1 MKLVRLP
8 EHGIKLRSLAEMWG
22 CSARFLREQVKNGE
36 LQGVRLGRDWCVPVS
51 SANDFF
57 ERRRVRT

>member
-22 CSARFLREQVKNGE
+22 CTPRFLREQVRAGE
-36 LQGVRLGRDWCVPVS
+36 LVGVKLGRDWCVPVA

>member
-8 EHGIKLRSLAEMWG
+8 EHGIKLAQLAELWG
-22 CSARFLREQVKNGE
+22 CTARFLREQVRAGE
-36 LQGVRLGRDWCVPVS
+36 LRGVKLGRDWCVPVS

-57 ERRRVRT
+57 ERRRVQR